1 MSNEVLRV
9 AKRDGRTVAFDRTK
23 IANAIRLAFGDVK
36 REVGPQEAKDIDG
49 IAAGIEAKLR
59 AGDTSEPVE
68 IADIQTLVERA
79 LVAGHHYDVA
89 KAYTDWRLA
98 RDVERAKA
106 TDVNEA
112 VRRFIDRDPAIM
124 HENAN
129 RPSEIYITQRDLLAG
144 AVSKAAALRML
155 PQDVANAHQKGII
168 HFHDLDVSPFTAE
181 SNCSLINFWDM
192 LGHGFSLGGSEM
204 DSPKSIGIAATQ
216 ICQIMQEVAVS
227 QYGGQTANRLDEHL
241 AEYAK
246 KDFWKFM
253 EEAREAIPEGTTIE
267 QAKRVV
273 AAAKA
278 NEPAR
283 LHFERD
289 REPLPMDAPFHEDAD
304 ELTRQREVLAK
315 IRTRKA
321 IYDAMQTMEYQIN
334 SNRVGSGQ
342 TPFVTIGFGLG
353 TDWFSREIQRC
364 LLLNRI
370 MGLGRHHRTPIFP
383 KLVFTVRH
391 GVNSEP
397 DDPNYDIKQL
407 ALECATKRMY
417 PDVVFYENIV
427 KITGSFKAPMGCVDG
442 GTTVWCR
449 LRGGEPKEY
458 TFASLWY
465 ELRRYYDAKPQGTNG
480 DDWYIDLPEGELLV
494 RDSHKGRAD
503 YAKVS
508 RIISN
513 QSRRWLRLTLS
524 NGRTQDCTP
533 DHPWFVKG
541 RGRVEAKDIHVGD
554 HLLSLDGM
562 PIRVTGKEGIVC
574 VKRSYDFTTETDMFD
589 ANELLSHNCRSF
601 LQGWVNPETGEDE
614 EDGRM
619 NLGVVSVNLPR
630 IALESNGDKDRFWK
644 LLDERLEIAH
654 HALQFR
660 IRRCKEA
667 KPENA
672 PALFEYGAFG
682 RLKPG
687 DDVDAL
693 FRNGRATV
701 SLGYIGI
708 AEVVARFYGKGWIR
722 DHSWDEDGRR
732 FGLSI
737 VRHMHDKCVEW
748 ERAEGYHYSL
758 YSTPAESLTDRFNKM
773 DRRLFGRVEG
783 VTDHDFYT
791 NSFHYPVWLRPTPM
805 EKLDYEKDFPYYA
818 SGGFIHYAE
827 FPMLQQ
833 NPKALEAVWDYA
845 HDLGIGYLGTN
856 TPIDHCYVCGFE
868 GDFEPTEEGF
878 RCPECGNTDPL
889 KSDVTKRV
897 CGYLGSPVARP
908 MIHGRHEEIAHRVKH
923 MSGETGKV
931 TLDDGTER
939 EWFEETE

>member
-1 MSNEVLRV
+1 MSDEALRV

-59 AGDTSEPVE
+59 AGDTSRPVE

-89 KAYTDWRLA
+89 KAYTEWRLA

-106 TDVNEA
+106 TDANEA

-129 RPSEIYITQRDLLAG
+129 KDASVCSTQRDLLAG

-155 PQDVANAHQKGII
+155 PQDVVNAHQKGEI
-168 HFHDLDVSPFTAE
+168 HYHDLDYSPFTVMC
-181 SNCSLINFWDM
+181 NCSLPNYWDM
-192 LGHGFSLGGSEM
+192 LEHGFVIGNAEM
-204 DSPKSIGIAATQ
+204 ASPRSVSIAATQ
-216 ICQIMQEVAVS
+216 LTQIVRDIAGL
-227 QYGGQTANRLDEHL
+227 QYGGQSMDRFDEHM

-246 KDFWKFM
+246 LDYDKNL
-253 EEAREAIPEGTTIE
+253 EEAEETLPDGTSVE

-273 AAAKA
+273 AKAKA
-278 NEPAR
+278 NEPAK
-283 LHFERD
+283 LHFEPD
-289 REPLPMDAPFHEDAD
+289 REPLPMDTPFHEGAD
-304 ELTRQREVLAK
+304 ELTRQREILAK

-321 IYDAMQTMEYQIN
+321 IYDAMQTLIYQVN
-334 SNRVGSGQ
+334 SNRSTSGQ
-342 TPFVTIGFGLG
+342 TPFVTVGFGLG
-353 TDWFSREIQRC
+353 TDWFAREIQRC
-364 LLLNRI
+364 LLLNQLR
-370 MGLGRHHRTPIFP
+370 GLGKEGRTPIFP
-383 KLVFTVRH
+383 KLTFAVRH
-391 GVNSEP
+391 GVNSET

-407 ALECATKRMY
+407 AIECSTKRMY
-417 PDVVFYENIV
+417 PDVLFYENVV
-427 KITGSFKAPMGCVDG
+427 KVTGNFKAPMGAVAGYSGIVCRIG
-442 GTTVWCR
+442 GGAPENYRFSKFWQDMKDKYGMR
-449 LRGGEPKEY
+449 
-458 TFASLWY
+458 A
-465 ELRRYYDAKPQGTNG
+465 QGTNG
-480 DDWYIDLPEGELLV
+480 DDWVVDIPEGADV
-494 RDSHKGRAD
+494 RIRDSASPDGWASVRR
-503 YAKVS
+503 V
-508 RIISN
+508 ISN
-513 QSRRWLRLTLS
+513 ASRVWLRVSTKDF
-524 NGRTQDCTP
+524 TVDCTD
-533 DHPWFVKG
+533 DHPWPTK
-541 RGRVEAKDIHVGD
+541 RGRVEAKDLTPSDVLFD
-554 HLLSLDGM
+554 A
-562 PIRVTGKEGIVC
+562 EGNEQPVIAV
-574 VKRSYDFTTETDMFD
+574 VRLNERMRSYDVTTSTDRFD
-589 ANELLSHNCRSF
+589 VNGLRSHNCRSF
-601 LQGWVNPETGEDE
+601 LQGWVNPETGEE
-614 EDGRM
+614 ENLGRM

-630 IALESNGDKDRFWK
+630 IALESKDERQFWK
-644 LLDERLEIAH
+644 LLDERLGIAH
-654 HALQFR
+654 RALQFR
-660 IRRCKEA
+660 IKRCKEA

-672 PALFEYGAFG
+672 PTLYMYGGYG

-791 NSFHYPVWLRPTPM
+791 NSFHYPVWLSPTPM
-805 EKLDYEKDFPYYA
+805 EKLRYEADFPQYA

-827 FPMLQQ
+827 FPMLQH

-856 TPIDHCYVCGFE
+856 APIDHCYVCGFE
-868 GDFEPTEEGF
+868 GDFEPTADGF
-878 RCPECGNTDPL
+878 KCPECGNTDPL

-939 EWFEETE
+939 EWFEETK

>member
-49 IAAGIEAKLR
+49 IAADVEAKLR
-59 AGDTSEPVE
+59 AGDTSRPIE

-112 VRRFIDRDPAIM
+112 VRRFIDRDPTIM

-155 PQDVANAHQKGII
+155 PQDVANAHQKGVI

-181 SNCSLINFWDM
+181 SNCSLVNFWDM

-253 EEAREAIPEGTTIE
+253 EEAREAIPDGTTIE

-427 KITGSFKAPMGCVDG
+427 KITGSFKAPMGAVAG
-442 GTTVWCR
+442 YSGIVCR
-449 LRGGEPKEY
+449 IGDKAPEDFGFSEFWQHMKADY
-458 TFASLWY
+458 GM
-465 ELRRYYDAKPQGTNG
+465 KPQGTNG
-480 DDWYIDLPEGELLV
+480 DDWMVDIPEEANV
-494 RDSHKGRAD
+494 RIKDSASPDGW
-503 YAKVS
+503 AKV
-508 RIISN
+508 RRVISN
-513 QSRRWLRLTLS
+513 ASRVWLRISTK
-524 NGRTQDCTP
+524 NFTVDCTD
-533 DHPWFVKG
+533 DHPWPTK
-541 RGRVEAKDIHVGD
+541 RGRVEAKD
-554 HLLSLDGM
+554 LTLSDVLFDAEGNEQ
-562 PIRVTGKEGIVC
+562 PVIAVKRVD
-574 VKRSYDFTTETDMFD
+574 VKMRSYDVTTSTDRFD
-589 ANELLSHNCRSF
+589 VNGLRSHNCRSF

-833 NPKALEAVWDYA
+833 NPKAL
-845 HDLGIGYLGTN
+845 
-856 TPIDHCYVCGFE
+856 
-868 GDFEPTEEGF
+868 
-878 RCPECGNTDPL
+878 
-889 KSDVTKRV
+889 
-897 CGYLGSPVARP
+897 
-908 MIHGRHEEIAHRVKH
+908 
-923 MSGETGKV
+923 
-931 TLDDGTER
+931 
-939 EWFEETE
+939 

>member
-59 AGDTSEPVE
+59 AGDTSEPIE

-112 VRRFIDRDPAIM
+112 VRRFIDRDPTIM

-181 SNCSLINFWDM
+181 SNCSLVNFWDM

-253 EEAREAIPEGTTIE
+253 EEAREAIPDGTTIE

-427 KITGSFKAPMGCVDG
+427 KITGSFKAPMGAVAG
-442 GTTVWCR
+442 YSGIVCR
-449 LRGGEPKEY
+449 IGDKAPEDFGFSEFWQYMKADY
-458 TFASLWY
+458 GM
-465 ELRRYYDAKPQGTNG
+465 KPQGTNG
-480 DDWYIDLPEGELLV
+480 DDWMVDIPEEANV
-494 RDSHKGRAD
+494 RIKDSASPDGW
-503 YAKVS
+503 AKV
-508 RIISN
+508 RRVISN
-513 QSRRWLRLTLS
+513 ASRVWLRISTK
-524 NGRTQDCTP
+524 NFTVDCTD
-533 DHPWFVKG
+533 DHPWPTK
-541 RGRVEAKDIHVGD
+541 RGRVEAKDLTPSDVLFDAEGNEQPVIAVRR
-554 HLLSLDGM
+554 LDDTM
-562 PIRVTGKEGIVC
+562 
-574 VKRSYDFTTETDMFD
+574 RSYDVTTSTDRFD
-589 ANELLSHNCRSF
+589 VNGLRSHNCRSF

-878 RCPECGNTDPL
+878 KCPECGNTDPL